1 MKRTFYILLLLV
13 SIILSSCSKHD
24 YTNAI
29 PSNSTAI
36 IAINAADFTS
46 EKSPFASLL
55 VPFVDNDTKQLKGVD
70 LTRDIFLFSSG
81 DGNLGAC
88 APIADDDNLADFV
101 SRLENIGVLKN
112 AKEQD
117 GKQFYTFKD
126 QWVMGYDD
134 GCLLIMGPVTGA
146 DAEARLI
153 RRMTKL
159 MDRDDDESVKNSTI
173 WQHLEEQKNN
183 IRMVAQASA
192 LPEQLAVIVAL
203 GAPKGTDPDD
213 VLLEAALEYDNG
225 VLALAGKTC
234 SYNQNIA
241 QSMKQSQSVYRPITT
256 DWQQNMTDSIVAG
269 VFMNVKGTD
278 IMPYIQRNKSLN
290 SMLMGS
296 NAYEKIRNNDGNI
309 SITMTPKKGGKDNE
323 SYDVS
328 VTYPTPSQQKGNE
341 KLVVAVNVNA
351 LAGPMAQ
358 SIAPFL
364 GKIKTIVYK
373 LKVE

>member
-1 MKRTFYILLLLV
+1 MKRTFYILLLIASV
-13 SIILSSCSKHD
+13 ILSSCSKHD

-112 AKEQD
+112 AKELD

-126 QWVMGYDD
+126 QWVMGYND

-146 DAEARLI
+146 EAEAKLI
-153 RRMTKL
+153 RRMTRL
-159 MDRDDDESVKNSTI
+159 MDKDDDESVKNSTI
-173 WQHLEEQKNN
+173 WQHLEEQKSN

-192 LPEQLAVIVAL
+192 LPEQLALIVTL
-203 GAPKGTDPDD
+203 GAPKGTDADD

-225 VLALAGKTC
+225 ILALVGKTC

-241 QSMKQSQSVYRPITT
+241 QSMRQSQSVYRPITT
-256 DWQQNMTDSIVAG
+256 DWQRNMTDSIVAG

-296 NAYEKIRNNDGNI
+296 DAYEKIRNNDGNI

-323 SYDVS
+323 SYDVR

-351 LAGPMAQ
+351 LAGSMAQ

>member
-1 MKRTFYILLLLV
+1 MKRVFYILLLIA

-55 VPFVDNDTKQLKGVD
+55 APFVDKDTKQLKGVD
-70 LTRDIFLFSSG
+70 LTRDIFLFSSS

-88 APIADDDNLADFV
+88 APIVDDDNLADFV

-146 DAEARLI
+146 EAEAKLI

-159 MDRDDDESVKNSTI
+159 MDRDDETSVKNSTI
-173 WQHLEEQKNN
+173 WQHLEEQKSN

-192 LPEQLAVIVAL
+192 LPEQLALIVTL

-213 VLLEAALEYDNG
+213 VLLEAALEYNNG
-225 VLALAGKTC
+225 VLALNGRTC

-241 QSMKQSQSVYRPITT
+241 QSMKQSQTVYRPITI
-256 DWQQNMTDSIVAG
+256 DWQNSMTDSIVAG

-278 IMPYIQRNKSLN
+278 IMPYIQHNKSLN
-290 SMLMGS
+290 SMLMS
-296 NAYEKIRNNDGNI
+296 SDAYEKIRTNDGNI
-309 SITMTPKKGGKDNE
+309 SITMKPKKGGKDEE
-323 SYDVS
+323 SYNVS
-328 VTYPTPSQQKGNE
+328 VTSPTPSLQKGNE
-341 KLVVAVNVNA
+341 KLVVAVNVNT

-364 GKIKTIVYK
+364 GKIKMIVYK

>member
-1 MKRTFYILLLLV
+1 MKRIFYILLLIA

-81 DGNLGAC
+81 DGNLGVC

-112 AKEQD
+112 AKELD

-126 QWVMGYDD
+126 QWVMGYND

-146 DAEARLI
+146 EAEAKLI
-153 RRMTKL
+153 RRMTRL
-159 MDRDDDESVKNSTI
+159 MDKDDDESVKNSTI
-173 WQHLEEQKNN
+173 WQHLEEQKSN

-192 LPEQLAVIVAL
+192 LPEQLALIVTL
-203 GAPKGTDPDD
+203 GAPKGTDADD

-225 VLALAGKTC
+225 ILALVGKTC

-241 QSMKQSQSVYRPITT
+241 QSMRQSQSVYRPITT
-256 DWQQNMTDSIVAG
+256 DWQRNMTDSIVAG

-296 NAYEKIRNNDGNI
+296 DAYEKIRNNDGNI

-323 SYDVS
+323 AYDVR

-351 LAGPMAQ
+351 LAGSMAQ